1 MKKSLLLSCG
11 MLCAATTLWATAPEG
26 NMYIIGLNGETVPS
40 ESNCLVLGERSED
53 DIDEGL
59 WRWILPEYELSTT
72 EGSITFTDGGSFTLG
87 FDENNMFGFTNNLT
101 ISQSMIYLAQD
112 GPAVNYN
119 LPAGSYE
126 IALALFEDL
135 DGDMGGDSWMLQFKA
150 LGNVETE
157 ENLYLLGFNEY
168 YDPSAAC
175 RFSKKE
181 ITEDGET
188 YTMYVLPR
196 YYVSECE
203 NGFTVYDSGLDET
216 YGQDPA
222 FAAMGDVTDE
232 NTFAFLGAGGEPMK
246 CQLTEGYYDIN
257 FSMTGAMAMVSF
269 LRCEDQTAQDE
280 LEYYL
285 VGLNGIN
292 SIDETYKFIRKEA
305 TEEYEDEETG
315 EMISYTTLTYT
326 LSNVEVKEASEL
338 TVVAKDE
345 MYVFGYNPDMAA
357 FLPNDLNDTMPFASM
372 VAGGEPLKC
381 TLTAGKYDFSF
392 SFSGVNTAMMSALI
406 SEEGAVDGISV
417 ASDAPIFYNIQGIRV
432 ANPQHGI
439 YIKTQGGMTTKVIL

>member
-1 MKKSLLLSCG
+1 
-11 MLCAATTLWATAPEG
+11 
-26 NMYIIGLNGETVPS
+26 MYVIGLNGETAPS
-40 ESNCLVLGERSED
+40 EANCLVLGERSED

-112 GPAVNYN
+112 GPAINYN

-150 LGNVETE
+150 LGNVEAE
-157 ENLYLLGFNEY
+157 ENFYLLGFNEFE
-168 YDPSAAC
+168 DPTAAC
-175 RFSKKE
+175 RFQKEE

-188 YTMYVLPR
+188 YVMYTLPR
-196 YYVSECE
+196 FLVSECE
-203 NGFTVYDSGLDET
+203 NGFTIYDSGQDVT

-222 FAAMGDVTDE
+222 FSAMGDVTDE
-232 NTFAFLGAGGEPMK
+232 NPMGFLGAGGEPMK
-246 CQLTEGYYDIN
+246 CQLTVGYYDIN

-269 LRCEDQTAQDE
+269 IRCEDQTPQDE

-285 VGLNGIN
+285 VGLNGVTG
-292 SIDETYKFIRKEA
+292 IDDAYKFTRTEE
-305 TEEYEDEETG
+305 TEEYEDEDSG

-326 LSNVEVKEASEL
+326 LSGVEVKEASEL
-338 TVVAKDE
+338 TVVAQDE

-357 FLPNDLNDTMPFASM
+357 FLPNDLNDTMPFAGM
-372 VAGGEPLKC
+372 VVGGEPLKC
-381 TLTAGKYDFSF
+381 TLTAGKYDFNF
-392 SFSGVNTAMMSALI
+392 SISGVNTAMLSALA
-406 SEEGAVDGISV
+406 SEEGAVDGVSA
-417 ASDAPIFYNIQGIRV
+417 ASDAPVYYNLQGVRV
-432 ANPQHGI
+432 AYPKHGI
-439 YIKTQGGMTTKVIL
+439 YIKTQDGKTTKVIL